1 MVIYFIPAVC
11 IKWSRLL
18 RNLLQ
23 KKYLHNPT
31 FVYAAFF
38 PQHDDIL
45 PPGCCTL
52 FCMLQE
58 LHHGLLLDK
67 QIPAPSP
74 FLVKLFN
81 TLSFLSSLQS
91 LPAAC
96 IGLGLYQSSYWSQ
109 MKHWT
114 HQYSLNASLLFN
126 HLPFKSPGWSPTS
139 HPLSVIRCASHKFAL
154 SFWEEYVI
162 IINIFQHSLCQAQSG
177 WEIFLFFL
185 SPLLPFISCW
195 K

>member
-1 MVIYFIPAVC
+1 M
-11 IKWSRLL
+11 
-18 RNLLQ
+18 
-23 KKYLHNPT
+23 
-31 FVYAAFF
+31 YAAFF
-38 PQHDDIL
+38 SQYDDIL

-52 FCMLQE
+52 FCMLQD

-81 TLSFLSSLQS
+81 TLSFLSSPQS

-139 HPLSVIRCASHKFAL
+139 HPLSVICCASHKFAL

-162 IINIFQHSLCQAQSG
+162 IINISQHSLCQAQSG
-177 WEIFLFFL
+177 CKIFFLISFVTFYLVLKIAAFLFTPIL
-185 SPLLPFISCW
+185 TMAYS
-195 K
+195 

>member
-1 MVIYFIPAVC
+1 M
-11 IKWSRLL
+11 LL
-18 RNLLQ
+18 
-23 KKYLHNPT
+23 
-31 FVYAAFF
+31 F
-38 PQHDDIL
+38 PPSMMIDIL
-45 PPGCCTL
+45 PLGRCTL
-52 FCMLQE
+52 FYMLQE
-58 LHHGLLLDK
+58 LHHGLQLDK

-74 FLVKLFN
+74 FLVKQFN

-96 IGLGLYQSSYWSQ
+96 IGLGFYQSSYWSQ

-139 HPLSVIRCASHKFAL
+139 HPLSVIHCASHKFAL

-162 IINIFQHSLCQAQSG
+162 IINISQHSLCQAQSG
-177 WEIFLFFL
+177 YEIFYF
-185 SPLLPFISCW
+185 FISFVTFYLVL
-195 K
+195 KIAAFLFTPILTMAYS